1 MSEPI
6 RMALIGAGLYAHEA
20 HIPALVNLQDQF
32 NVVAIASR
40 TLETAQARA
49 KEFPYAVEPVNDLPA
64 LLRRDDVEALNVVLP
79 VQVQPASLELAL
91 QSGKHV
97 VSEKPIARS
106 AAEGQRLI
114 EQHTSGSVWMVA
126 ENFRYQ
132 AAYVKAAELVAEGAI
147 GKPVLANWTMYNALN
162 PGDKYYETFWR
173 RAGDFPGGFLLDGG
187 VHWAAVFRMVIGEV
201 ARASAFA
208 TLSRP
213 DCPPLNTIT
222 ANFEFENGC
231 IGNLSA
237 IYGAPRGGDHSTGLI
252 ISGTEGLLHATG
264 DHVTISRGDESR
276 TIKTAGVSNVQAELA
291 AFADA
296 IRHGTPHRNSPQQ
309 AMQDVALIEALL
321 RSAESGRAETV
332 ERFV

>member
-6 RMALIGAGLYAHEA
+6 RIALIGAGLYTHEA
-20 HIPALVNLQDQF
+20 HIPALVALQDQF
-32 NVVAIASR
+32 HVVAIASR

-49 KEFPYAVEPVNDLPA
+49 KEFPYAVEPTNDIPA
-64 LLRRDDVEALNVVLP
+64 LLRREDIEAVNVILP

-106 AAEGQRLI
+106 TAEGKRLM

-132 AAYVKAAELVAEGAI
+132 ASFVKAAELVAGGAI
-147 GKPVLANWTMYNALN
+147 GKPVLANWTMYIALN

-187 VHWAAVFRMVIGEV
+187 VHWASVFRMVIGEV

-208 TLSRP
+208 MLSRP
-213 DCPPLNTIT
+213 DCPPLNTIA

-231 IGNLSA
+231 IGTFSG
-237 IYGAPRGGDHSTGLI
+237 IYGAPRGGDYNAGLTV
-252 ISGTEGLLHATG
+252 SGTEGFLHATY
-264 DHVTISRGDESR
+264 DRVTVSRGDESR

-291 AFADA
+291 AFAET
-296 IRHGTPHRNSPQQ
+296 IRHGTPNRNSPQQ
-309 AMQDVALIEALL
+309 ALQDVALIEALL
-321 RSAESGRAETV
+321 RSAETGRAEMV